1 MTRDRQQPDDYT
13 RCLEQR
19 LDWVLFD
26 LGGLIRAPAAA
37 AWLVRAAIGLPDR
50 SRAEAVVAAA
60 ASLASECPHESRL
73 VAASAHARGVLDR
86 DPHGLIA
93 ASERY
98 ADCWSRGSAAE
109 DAAVA
114 FAEQGNDGDALEQL
128 RRACAAYQQVDA
140 ERDVDRIR
148 ARMRA
153 LGVRPRHWSC
163 ADRPSFGWDSLTE
176 TERRVVDLVVEGL
189 TNRQVAGRLF
199 LSPHTVAF
207 HLRQVFRKLE
217 ITGRVQLTRFALEHE
232 GIGDSMSARGIVAV
246 GEP

>member
-1 MTRDRQQPDDYT
+1 
-13 RCLEQR
+13 L
-19 LDWVLFD
+19 VLFD
-26 LGGLIRAPAAA
+26 LGGLVHAPASA
-37 AWLVRAAIGLPDR
+37 AWLVRAAMGLPDR
-50 SRAEAVVAAA
+50 ARAEAVVAAA

-73 VAASAHARGVLDR
+73 VAASEHARGVLDR
-86 DPHGLIA
+86 DPYRLVA
-93 ASERY
+93 ASQRY
-98 ADCWSRGSAAE
+98 ADCWSRASAAE

-114 FAEQGNDGDALEQL
+114 FVERGDDGDALEQL
-128 RRACAAYQQVDA
+128 GQACAAYQQVRA
-140 ERDVDRIR
+140 ERDVDRVR

-163 ADRPSFGWDSLTE
+163 ADRPPFGWDSLTE

-189 TNRQVAGRLF
+189 TNRQVAARLF

-217 ITGRVQLTRFALEHE
+217 ITGRVQLTRLALEHD
-232 GIGDSMSARGIVAV
+232 GIGDSMSARGVVAV